1 MARRRTWTD
10 EQFIETVQSSG
21 SIREVL
27 IKLGLKE
34 TGGNYKEFRRHCKR
48 LLVTTTHFHG
58 QGHLRGKKRS
68 WRYGASLATILVENS
83 SYTNLRTLKKRL
95 IREGLLTEECS
106 TCGLRTWLGQPIPL
120 ELDHIN
126 GVHDDHRRENLRLLC
141 PNCHALT
148 PNYRGRNKGI
158 YVDRGETVTSAV

>member
-1 MARRRTWTD
+1 MPRKRRWTD
-10 EQFIETVQSSG
+10 QQLIDAVQSSG

-48 LLVTTTHFHG
+48 LLLTTAHFHG
-58 QGHLRGKKRS
+58 QGHLRGKKRP
-68 WRYGASLATILVENS
+68 WRRGEPLDVILVEHS
-83 SYTNLRTLKKRL
+83 TYTNLRSLKKRL
-95 IREGLLTEECS
+95 IEAGVLAEACSSCHLTE
-106 TCGLRTWLGQPIPL
+106 WLGRPIPL

-148 PNYRGRNKGI
+148 ANYRGRNKGT
-158 YVDRGETVTSAV
+158 YAEQRVAAG